1 MSVKARIEKL
11 EGKAGAGYCFVF
23 PMYRDKEGTVEGH
36 PKLPDEQ
43 VTSIEFLVAGD
54 GQGFVV
60 EREADEVFDAFEVRA
75 FEEVNARLVSPCV
88 TPRGVH
94 LV

>member
-1 MSVKARIEKL
+1 MSIKNRIEKL

-36 PKLPDEQ
+36 PKLPDNQ
-43 VTSIEFLVAGD
+43 VASVEFLVEGD
-54 GQGFVV
+54 GEGFVV
-60 EREADEVFDAFEVRA
+60 AREADEAFDAFEVRA
-75 FEEVNARLVSPCV
+75 FEEVEVRFANPYV